1 MQKGVIL
8 LLVLVLA
15 ACSAPTEVAQTPTPV
30 EVPAEEEVAPPVEEV
45 QTPEVAV
52 PETVVVS
59 NVSENV
65 SDVETERVP
74 QVPVKL
80 TAARQ
85 AEYFPAVE
93 KAVLESPCYQLSWVD
108 FERYANSSPLAVEKS
123 VRYEYRE
130 RLQWKGW
137 ISYKLFHSRN
147 LLASETVAVIID
159 DGNVSCPRAGPFTI
173 DWQDSLERLRNR

>member
-30 EVPAEEEVAPPVEEV
+30 EVPAEEEIVPPAEAEEL
-45 QTPEVAV
+45 PK
-52 PETVVVS
+52 TVVPDAVAEQ

-65 SDVETERVP
+65 SAVVEVP
-74 QVPVKL
+74 KEEIPQRL